1 MVRLFIFG
9 LLIFILPACSSN
21 GIKKI
26 FKKSSPHERYIQ
38 KLEAAGLKNT
48 VLGQQWIN
56 ASQNSLT
63 KPLTINVPYQETGYF
78 SAQEIKAVAL
88 RFTVKRGEQLRI
100 SLTGRPTQL
109 MMYLDL
115 WEYKQDGPPALLA
128 FADTLGNTLTY
139 DADGETDFIL
149 RLQPELL
156 SGGEYTLIIKKG
168 PTLAYPVAD
177 PATNKVQSIFGQ
189 GRDNGIRL
197 HEGIDL
203 FSAFRT
209 PVVAAAPG
217 TVTRVNTNNLGG
229 KVVFMRPEGK
239 DYSLYYAHLD
249 TQLVTAGQSVA
260 VGDTLGLMGNTG
272 NARTTPP
279 HLHFGIYTSAGAI
292 DPLPF
297 IDLREYPVA
306 KIAADTAKLGLSMRP
321 KRAVKFYSSDVQD
334 PAATTIAAYT
344 PVLAEAATG
353 DIYKVSLPDNRMGF
367 IRAKDLF
374 PLTSVIDKRVLKS
387 PAQVFDLPDTSAA
400 RQTTLESGIAVNI
413 IGRFNG
419 FDLTKL
425 PNGLVGWLKGGD

>member
-1 MVRLFIFG
+1 MLRYFIFG
-9 LLIFILPACSSN
+9 LIVFILQGCSSN

-26 FKKSSPHERYIQ
+26 FKKSSPHERYVQ

-48 VLGQQWIN
+48 ALGQQWIN

-78 SAQEIKAVAL
+78 SAREIKAVAL
-88 RFTVKRGEQLRI
+88 RFTVKRGEKI
-100 SLTGRPTQL
+100 NVSLTRRPTEFKV
-109 MMYLDL
+109 YFDL
-115 WEYKQDGPPALLA
+115 WEYQQDGSPALLA
-128 FADTLGNTLTY
+128 YADTLGNPLTY
-139 DADGETDFIL
+139 DADSETDFIL

-156 SGGEYTLIIKKG
+156 SGGEYTLMIKKG
-168 PTLAYPVAD
+168 PILAYPVAD

-189 GRDNGIRL
+189 QRDNGIRQ

-249 TQLVTAGQSVA
+249 TQMVTTGQTVA
-260 VGDTLGLMGNTG
+260 IGDTLGLMGNTG

-279 HLHFGIYTSAGAI
+279 HLHFGIYTSSGAI

-297 IDLREYPVA
+297 IDLREYPLA
-306 KIAADTAKLGLSMRP
+306 KITADAAKLGISMRP
-321 KRAVKFYSSDVQD
+321 KGTVKFYSSDVQD
-334 PAATTIAAYT
+334 PAAVSLPAYT
-344 PVLAEAATG
+344 PVLTEAATG
-353 DIYKVSLPDNRMGF
+353 SFYKVKLPDNRMGF

-387 PAQVFDLPDTSAA
+387 PAKVFDQPDIAAA
-400 RQTTLESGIAVNI
+400 RQTTLDSGTTVNI
-413 IGRFNG
+413 IGQFNG
-419 FDLTKL
+419 FELTKL
-425 PNGLVGWLKGGD
+425 PDGLVGWLKSEE